1 MISILLIITPFIS
14 AIGLL
19 FLKKEHANYGAF
31 IFSIPNLILAI
42 VAAILHVQNT
52 NHDLLS
58 TDFIWIPDL
67 NIHFKVGIDGINIAL
82 LLLTNLLTPLIILS
96 TFSTIQNQNK
106 ALYMLILSMH
116 AALNGVFMAMD
127 MFLYYVCWEAALIPI
142 YFILFRWGGENKEKI
157 TIKFFLYTLVGSL
170 FMLAGIILLY
180 IKTGSNGFGI
190 EIFYT
195 TMISENSQKIIFIL
209 LFAAYA
215 VKIPIFPFHSWQP
228 ETYTQAPTVGTM
240 LLSGIMLKMGLY
252 SIIRWLI
259 PITPIAISDWGD
271 YAMILCLIGVLY
283 GGIIAIKQK
292 HIKTL
297 LAYSSLSHVG
307 LIALGL
313 FSLSIQGIQ
322 GALIQMVSHGINV
335 VGLFLIAD
343 SIQRRTGTY
352 ALDQLGGIRQK
363 SPFLATTC
371 LIIVLG
377 SIGLPLTNGFVGEF
391 LILLGIYPYY
401 TWIAVLGSLTIVLG
415 AVYMLRLYQKIFLDS
430 LTNNTEHFSPLH
442 WSEKTILGIITI
454 LVIIIGVY
462 PDLLLQL
469 TNTKEI
475 EEIKELINRALPD
488 YRRIIYYHI
497 MLH

>member
-1 MISILLIITPFIS
+1 MISILLLSLPFIS
-14 AIGLL
+14 AIGLF
-19 FLKKEHANYGAF
+19 FLKKEQFKYGAL
-31 IFSIPNLILAI
+31 ILSIPNLILSLI
-42 VAAILHVQNT
+42 AAILYTQNT
-52 NHDLLS
+52 TDNLLS
-58 TDFIWIPDL
+58 TDVTWIPDL
-67 NIHFKVGIDGINIAL
+67 NIHFKIGIDGINIPL

-96 TFSTIQNQNK
+96 TFSTTQHRS
-106 ALYMLILSMH
+106 LYILVLVMH
-116 AALNGVFMAMD
+116 GALNGVFMAMD
-127 MFLYYVCWEAALIPI
+127 MFLYYICWEAALIPI

-170 FMLAGIILLY
+170 LMLAGIVLLY
-180 IKTGSNGFGI
+180 IQTGSNGFGV

-195 TMISENSQKIIFIL
+195 SLLPENSQKIIFIL

-228 ETYTQAPTVGTM
+228 ETYTQAPTTGTM

-252 SIIRWLI
+252 SILRWLI
-259 PITPIAISDWGD
+259 PITPLAISEWGI

-283 GGIIAIKQK
+283 GGIIAMKQN
-292 HIKTL
+292 HMKTL

-307 LIALGL
+307 LIAIGL

-391 LILLGIYPYY
+391 LILSGAYQNY
-401 TWIAVLGSLTIVLG
+401 TWIAIFGSLTIVLG
-415 AVYMLRLYQKIFLDS
+415 ATYMLRLYQNLFLGPTNPATDH
-430 LTNNTEHFSPLH
+430 LTSIH

-454 LVIIIGVY
+454 LIIIIGIY
-462 PDLLLQL
+462 PNPLLQL
-469 TNTKEI
+469 TDKKEI
-475 EEIKELINRALPD
+475 ERLIAP
-488 YRRIIYYHI
+488 YI
-497 MLH
+497 MLHYYN